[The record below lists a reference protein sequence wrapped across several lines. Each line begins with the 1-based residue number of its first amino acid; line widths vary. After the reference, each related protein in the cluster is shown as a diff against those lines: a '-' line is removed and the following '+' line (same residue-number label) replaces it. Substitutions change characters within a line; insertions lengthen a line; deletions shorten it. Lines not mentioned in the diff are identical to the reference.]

1 MTTTPV
7 PYRGFQRH
15 VVTPDRHLSVSL
27 RPDTIAEGV
36 RRLGWLALAYAIG
49 IIMGPF
55 ARLVQSAVAGR
66 VDSSDFGIPDVFG
79 LGAVIM
85 AFGVFAAVRRGALS
99 SRRLLD
105 LGLVFQVVGALGI
118 AVREFWQGL
127 PPTAGGSFLVPGECV
142 WLIAYPL
149 LVPNTPGKIFGASLL
164 AASMGPAGL
173 AISAVAT
180 GAPVGRPLDAAMYF
194 LTSNYLCAI
203 LAYVIARVV
212 HRFNLQLKNARE
224 IGGYELIERIGA
236 GGMGEVWRAQHRLLA
251 RPAAI
256 KLIRSSML
264 GESQRAREALVR
276 RFEREAR
283 ETAALGSTHTIDV
296 YDFGVTEEG
305 DFYYVMELLEG
316 LSLERLVE
324 DFGAVDP
331 GRTVYLLRQIC
342 HSLGEAHARGLV
354 HRDIKPANVMVCR
367 LGPDADFV
375 KVLDFGLVK
384 HTAAGQ
390 TVTMVSTAGTAVGTP
405 SYMAPEI
412 ALGHADVDG
421 RTDIY
426 SLGCVA
432 YYLLTAQHV
441 FSGDTPVATAV
452 AHVQSAP
459 IPPGLRSEFSIPPA
473 LDALIMECLAKDPSA
488 RPASAAVLSERLA
501 TTVAADAWTLD
512 SARAWWERHQPVSFS
527 QATNAAGAL
536 AHHAVADVVRP
547 RRRPRFDGGAL
558 TTLNGG

>member
-7 PYRGFQRH
+7 PYRGIQPH
-15 VVTPDRHLSVSL
+15 VVTPDRHLTVSL
-27 RPDTIAEGV
+27 PPDTIAEGV
-36 RRLGWLALAYAIG
+36 RRLGWLALVYAIG
-49 IIMGPF
+49 NIMGPF
-55 ARLVQSAVAGR
+55 ARLVLSAVAGR

-85 AFGVFAAVRRGALS
+85 AFAVFAVVRRGVLS
-99 SRRLLD
+99 SRSLLD

-118 AVREFWQGL
+118 AVREFWHGL
-127 PPTAGGSFLVPGECV
+127 PQTPGGSFLVPGECV
-142 WLIAYPL
+142 WLVAYPL
-149 LVPNTPGKIFGASLL
+149 LVPNTPGKIFVASLL
-164 AASMGPAGL
+164 AASMGPAAL
-173 AISAVAT
+173 AISAAAT
-180 GAPVGRPLDAAMYF
+180 GTPLGRPFDGAMYF
-194 LTSNYLCAI
+194 LTSSYLCAI

-212 HRFNLQLKNARE
+212 HRFNLKLKEARE
-224 IGGYELIERIGA
+224 IGSYELIERIGA

-264 GESQRAREALVR
+264 GESQQAREALVR

-305 DFYYVMELLEG
+305 DFYYVMELLQG
-316 LSLERLVE
+316 LSLERLVQE
-324 DFGAVDP
+324 FGAVDP
-331 GRTVYLLRQIC
+331 GRTVYLLRQVC

-354 HRDIKPANVMVCR
+354 HRDVKPANILVCR
-367 LGPDADFV
+367 LGPDDDFV

-390 TVTMVSTAGTAVGTP
+390 TATRLSMEGSAVGTP

-412 ALGHADVDG
+412 ALGHPDVDG

-432 YYLLTAQHV
+432 YYMLTGQPV

-452 AHVQSAP
+452 AHVQNAP
-459 IPPGLRSEFSIPPA
+459 IPPGLRSEFKIPPA
-473 LDALIMECLAKDPSA
+473 LDGLIMECLAKDPAA
-488 RPASAAVLSERLA
+488 RPASAAVMSERLA
-501 TTVAADAWTLD
+501 ATVPADAWTLD
-512 SARAWWERHQPVSFS
+512 AARAWWERHQP
-527 QATNAAGAL
+527 ATRFRAAGA
-536 AHHAVADVVRP
+536 AVKERTASDVVRL
-547 RRRPRFDGGAL
+547 RRRAA
-558 TTLNGG
+558 

>member
-7 PYRGFQRH
+7 PYRGIQRH

-27 RPDTIAEGV
+27 PPDTIAEGV
-36 RRLGWLALAYAIG
+36 RRLGWLALVYAIG
-49 IIMGPF
+49 NITGPF
-55 ARLVQSAVAGR
+55 ARLVLAAVAGK

-118 AVREFWQGL
+118 AVREFWHGL

-149 LVPNTPGKIFGASLL
+149 LVPNTPGKIFVASLL

-180 GAPVGRPLDAAMYF
+180 DTPVGRPLDAATYF
-194 LTSNYLCAI
+194 LTSSYLCAV
-203 LAYVIARVV
+203 LAYVIARIV

-224 IGGYELIERIGA
+224 IGSYELIERIGA

-305 DFYYVMELLEG
+305 DFYYVMELLQG
-316 LSLERLVE
+316 LSLERLVQE
-324 DFGAVDP
+324 FGAVDP
-331 GRTVYLLRQIC
+331 GRTVYLLRQVC

-354 HRDIKPANVMVCR
+354 HRDVKPANIMVCR
-367 LGPDADFV
+367 LGPDDDFV

-384 HTAAGQ
+384 HSDRGTDGTMLTMEGTDGGNARLHGAGNR
-390 TVTMVSTAGTAVGTP
+390 A
-405 SYMAPEI
+405 
-412 ALGHADVDG
+412 
-421 RTDIY
+421 
-426 SLGCVA
+426 
-432 YYLLTAQHV
+432 
-441 FSGDTPVATAV
+441 
-452 AHVQSAP
+452 
-459 IPPGLRSEFSIPPA
+459 RSS
-473 LDALIMECLAKDPSA
+473 
-488 RPASAAVLSERLA
+488 RR
-501 TTVAADAWTLD
+501 
-512 SARAWWERHQPVSFS
+512 
-527 QATNAAGAL
+527 G
-536 AHHAVADVVRP
+536 RP
-547 RRRPRFDGGAL
+547 RRHLLARLRRLLPAHRPPGVLGRHAGGDRARPRERGRPCRRAPVRNSRFPPRS
-558 TTLNGG
+558 TR